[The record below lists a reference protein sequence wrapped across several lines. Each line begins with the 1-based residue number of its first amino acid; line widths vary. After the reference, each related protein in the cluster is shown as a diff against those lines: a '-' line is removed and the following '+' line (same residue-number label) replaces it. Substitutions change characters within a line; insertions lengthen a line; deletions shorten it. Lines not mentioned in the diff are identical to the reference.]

1 MGVSIWERIKLDT
14 GFPGGSDGKESTCNG
29 GDLGLIP
36 CWEDPLEDGIATHS
50 SILAWRIP
58 MDRGAWQVT
67 NLEVTKRQ
75 TWLRTKHSAVHDS
88 AIPLLDIYPKG
99 EKIDFKRCMH
109 PYVDHSIIY
118 DSQDMEKT

>member
-1 MGVSIWERIKLDT
+1 M
-14 GFPGGSDGKESTCNG
+14 
-29 GDLGLIP
+29 GDLGSIP
-36 CWEDPLEDGIATHS
+36 GLGRSPEEGIATHS

-58 MDRGAWQVT
+58 MDWGAWQVT
-67 NLEVTKRQ
+67 NLKITKRQ

-99 EKIDFKRCMH
+99 EKIDFKRRMH